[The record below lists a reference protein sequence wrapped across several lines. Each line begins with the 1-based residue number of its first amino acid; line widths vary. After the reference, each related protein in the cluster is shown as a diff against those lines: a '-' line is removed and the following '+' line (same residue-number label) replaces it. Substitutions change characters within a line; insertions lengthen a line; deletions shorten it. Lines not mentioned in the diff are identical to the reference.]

1 LLASSGSAPVG
12 PQGPQELPTPQRAWV
27 VNFGSI

>member
-1 LLASSGSAPVG
+1 LLASSGSAPV
-12 PQGPQELPTPQRAWV
+12 GPQELPTPQRAWV